1 MIKVMLEK
9 GAKMPAKAHPD
20 DAGFD
25 LFAMEEYAVVPAGGF
40 AKIPT
45 GVHIE
50 IPKGYVGLIT
60 SKSGLMSKGLT
71 CRGTIDSNYRGA
83 IWAVVYN
90 HGDKDY
96 AFYKGDKVTQLVILP
111 YLVDELTEV
120 EDLTETDRGNGG
132 FGSTGK

>member
-1 MIKVMLEK
+1 MINVMLDA

-25 LFAMEEYAVVPAGGF
+25 LFALEDAVVPTRDF

-50 IPKGYVGLIT
+50 IPKGYVGLVT
-60 SKSGLMSKGLT
+60 SKSGLMGKGLT

-90 HGDKDY
+90 HSDKDY
-96 AFYKGDKVTQLVILP
+96 KFSKGDKVTQLVILP

-120 EDLTETDRGNGG
+120 ENLSDTDRGNGG

>member
-1 MIKVMLEK
+1 MIKVMLDK
-9 GAKMPAKAHPD
+9 DAKMPAKAHPD

-25 LFAMEEYAVVPAGGF
+25 LFAMEDAIVPTRDF
-40 AKIPT
+40 SKIPT

-50 IPKGYVGLIT
+50 IPKGYVGLVT
-60 SKSGLMSKGLT
+60 SKSGLMGKGLT

-96 AFYKGDKVTQLVILP
+96 VFHKGDKVTQLVIVP

-120 EDLTETDRGNGG
+120 ESLTETDRGEGG